1 MKKFLYISGLLLAIV
16 LFSTA
21 CTAAPPAPPDERN
34 RVMVVQ
40 NLNSAASQSIAR
52 YYLSKRKI
60 PVENLLSIRVP
71 DSALN
76 AANESI
82 AYAQYQASIEA
93 PVRDFARA
101 RSSRYI
107 VLTKGV
113 PIRVSDVPRPLDT
126 DPNYRQTQSVDS
138 TLAALDYRS
147 ASLAIRRPPNNEV
160 QGVVTPNL
168 YWQQRFPF
176 EHANFGG
183 YLVTR
188 LDGYQE
194 AEVRSLIDLGVAPH
208 FLGGGVLIDPSGS
221 NNVSGR
227 PQPIG
232 FLDMSRCTPQSGGSC
247 PANPAY
253 GGLRVEDFNQDQLAL
268 AEVLKSFKDLSVLVA
283 PPNTFP
289 TGTRLIAYVSWGSND
304 PAFNPFNYTG
314 LTFRPGAIAETAVS
328 TSARTFLP
336 TRGGQSLVA
345 DLIRQGVTG
354 VKGYSDEPFLDSV
367 ASPSVLLPAYLCGIN
382 LATAFYSASR
392 FVNWR
397 DIVVGD
403 PLSTLEGNSNE
414 ACQVT
419 R

>member
-1 MKKFLYISGLLLAIV
+1 MAGLLLAV
-16 LFSTA
+16 VSSSTA
-21 CTAAPPAPPDERN
+21 CTAAPPPPDEHN
-34 RVMVVQ
+34 RVLVVQ
-40 NLNSAASQSIAR
+40 NLNSATSQSIAR
-52 YYLSKRKI
+52 YYLNKRKI
-60 PVENLLSIRVP
+60 PAENLLSIRVP

-82 AYAQYQASIEA
+82 AYPQYQELIEA
-93 PVRDFARA
+93 PIRDFARA

-113 PIRVSDVPRPLDT
+113 PLRVNDVPRPIDT

-138 TLAALDYRS
+138 TLAALDYRG
-147 ASLAIRRPPNNEV
+147 APLAIRRPPNNEV

-176 EHANFGG
+176 EHAHFGG

-188 LDGYQE
+188 LDGYRE
-194 AEVRSLIDLGVAPH
+194 SEVRGLIDLAVAPH
-208 FLGGGVLIDPSGS
+208 SVGGGVLIDPSGS

-232 FLDMSRCTPQSGGSC
+232 FLDMSRCTPQSGGNC

-253 GGLRVEDFNQDQLAL
+253 GGLRPEDFNQDQLAL
-268 AEVLKSFKDLSVLVA
+268 AEVLKNFKDLNVQVA

-289 TGTRLIAYVSWGSND
+289 TGTRLIAYISWGSND
-304 PAFNPFNYTG
+304 PAFNPFNYSG

-328 TSARTFLP
+328 TGARTFLP

-367 ASPSVLLPAYLCGIN
+367 ASPSVLLPAYLCGAN

-397 DIVVGD
+397 EIVVGD
-403 PLSTLEGNSNE
+403 PLTTLDSSSE
-414 ACQVT
+414 ACQAI